1 MRRVNDLPDN
11 LVIRV
16 PGGMSAPDGGSFH
29 ILHFD
34 GAPYKQMCDGRTAKE
49 DRHVGIT
56 APKSMWCVHC
66 LQAYMDHCRKHGYA
80 LHLAGFDT
88 PGQYIVSYAPGMDA
102 VNILDN
108 ISHQAGIKDRSV
120 SVGDVLMDRFGLEI
134 EALSVPYGFKAR
146 YIPDFVQETDGVY
159 TPRAVIVAD
168 KPDYLFNW
176 TSLVALAVENT
187 VTFYRA
193 WQKEI
198 EVMKETNKQQW
209 RPGQTW
215 R

>member
-1 MRRVNDLPDN
+1 MRFEDE
-11 LVIRV
+11 
-16 PGGMSAPDGGSFH
+16 F
-29 ILHFD
+29 
-34 GAPYKQMCDGRTAKE
+34 TA
-49 DRHVGIT
+49 
-56 APKSMWCVHC
+56 
-66 LQAYMDHCRKHGYA
+66 LA
-80 LHLAGFDT
+80 L
-88 PGQYIVSYAPGMDA
+88 
-102 VNILDN
+102 
-108 ISHQAGIKDRSV
+108 
-120 SVGDVLMDRFGLEI
+120 
-134 EALSVPYGFKAR
+134 PYGYKAR
-146 YIPDFVQETDGVY
+146 WIRDFVQETDGVY